1 MATKK
6 ATKKVTI
13 GVGARVVAY
22 SAERPRLIVMGE
34 IVALDRK
41 ARIATLREPRCAVY
55 YDRDTRGPLG
65 LATRGPGPGS
75 RISGTHPD
83 LVLEMAYGDLAVA
96 TPEAIARW
104 EAQPWA

>member
-6 ATKKVTI
+6 ATI

-34 IVALDRK
+34 IVALDREAK
-41 ARIATLREPRCAVY
+41 VVVLREPRCAVY

-65 LATRGPGPGS
+65 LAARGPGPGS
-75 RISGTHPD
+75 RISATSPG
-83 LVLEMAYGDLAVA
+83 LILEMSYADLSAA